1 MTTAQI
7 CQEAKQRLAEAFG
20 ERLRGV
26 ILYGSEARGEA
37 GPESDIDLLVL
48 LDEPV
53 QVYFDLGTAVD
64 ALMPLML
71 SVERII
77 QIMPTSEQS
86 FRAAEFQFY
95 RNVQAEGVAV

>member
-48 LDEPV
+48 LDGPLSLMREIE
-53 QVYFDLGTAVD
+53 QITAAVY
-64 ALMPLML
+64 PLML
-71 SVERII
+71 RSDRLIDAK
-77 QIMPTSEQS
+77 PAD
-86 FRAAEFQFY
+86 AARFGSAGY
-95 RNVQAEGVAV
+95 AIYDDVMREGVRL

>member
-1 MTTAQI
+1 MTTAEI
-7 CQEAKQRLAEAFG
+7 CQEAKERLAEAFG

-53 QVYFDLGTAVD
+53 QVYFDSRTIVGALYDLEGRIERYIDAKPAAVTD
-64 ALMPLML
+64 FSAGALRFYQN
-71 SVERII
+71 V
-77 QIMPTSEQS
+77 
-86 FRAAEFQFY
+86 AAD
-95 RNVQAEGVAV
+95 GVRV

>member
-1 MTTAQI
+1 MTTAEI
-7 CQEAKQRLAEAFG
+7 CQEAKERLAEAFG

-53 QVYFDLGTAVD
+53 RVFFDIVTAVD

-71 SVERII
+71 SSERII
-77 QIMPTSEQS
+77 QVVPTGEPS
-86 FRAAEFQFY
+86 FRAAQLQFY